1 MRHSVT
7 KLLFAL
13 LLLSAHLS
21 YAQDSGVKKHKWF
34 VPTSTVFQH
43 AGSIG
48 MFSLGA
54 GYKINSSGK
63 STLDISYGY
72 VPAKYGG
79 DLNVLAAKFAYRPYG
94 IKIKNWGTLYPTNPG
109 VFLSYHAGGDFDSRW
124 DDDNYPDGYY
134 WWSTAFRPH
143 ISLSTEFKLDAKKL
157 LPNLGVKSISLYSE
171 FNTNE
176 LYAISY
182 IQNSH
187 DLDIT
192 GIFKLGIGTRVEF

>member
-1 MRHSVT
+1 MRTFLT
-7 KLLFAL
+7 KLLITVL
-13 LLLSAHLS
+13 ISGVS
-21 YAQDSGVKKHKWF
+21 IGNAQNIEVKKHKWY
-34 VPTSTVFQH
+34 VPSSAVLQY

-48 MFSLGA
+48 MFNLSA
-54 GYKINSSGK
+54 GYKLNNSGK
-63 STLDISYGY
+63 STLDIGYGY

-79 DLNVLAAKFAYRPYG
+79 DLNILSAKFAYRPYG

-109 VFLSYHAGGDFDSRW
+109 VFLTYHAGGDFDSRW
-124 DDDNYPDGYY
+124 DDDEYPDGYY

-143 ISLSTEFKLDAKKL
+143 ISISTEFKLDAKKL
-157 LPNLGVKSISLYSE
+157 LPNLKVKSISVYSE

-176 LYAISY
+176 LYGISY
-182 IQNSH
+182 FQNSL

>member
-1 MRHSVT
+1 MNTLLT
-7 KLLFAL
+7 KFLFAVL
-13 LLLSAHLS
+13 YLCAQLG
-21 YAQDSGVKKHKWF
+21 YAQDLETKEHKWY
-34 VPTSTVFQH
+34 VPSSVVLQH

-48 MFSLGA
+48 MFNLAA
-54 GYKINSSGK
+54 GYKLNKSGK
-63 STLDISYGY
+63 STLDIGYGY

-79 DLNVLAAKFAYRPYG
+79 DLNILSAKFAYRPYG
-94 IKIKNWGTLYPTNPG
+94 IRIKNWGTLYPTNPG
-109 VFLSYHAGGDFDSRW
+109 VFLTYHAGGDFDSTW
-124 DDDNYPDGYY
+124 DDDDYPKGYY

-157 LPNLGVKSISLYSE
+157 LPNLGVKSISIYSE

-176 LYAISY
+176 LYGISY